1 MFGDFDPS
9 RELAEMPL
17 EYPHV
22 YVMLVD
28 ALREYIRTD
37 EAIERDLLNDGSI
50 TMEDV
55 AKHKPHMD
63 ACRALLRDLEAYEI
77 DPSLHYGVR

>member
-1 MFGDFDPS
+1 MGFGDFAS
-9 RELAEMPL
+9 RYLAELPL
-17 EYPHV
+17 EYPHAC
-22 YVMLVD
+22 VMLID

-50 TMEDV
+50 TMADV
-55 AKHKPHMD
+55 AKHSPHMD
-63 ACRALLRDLEAYEI
+63 ACRALLRDLEAHEV